1 MTAAGDAFPGYVK
14 WLFALILALWVPVGV
29 INFCVD
35 PYFALGWSR
44 AFGLKDDG
52 SGFGRNTRFS
62 KAFAVTRIQPDAV
75 ALGTSRVDHGIDI
88 AHPGFSRDVQAAY
101 NLGLDGAHIDELLA
115 YLEHAESA
123 RPLHRAVVGLDLGS
137 FGKFRRQ
144 EAFDPG
150 LLATPESGHALQRW
164 TALLTTY
171 FSGEPLIDSINKLR
185 QQSATPMYDL
195 RTGRRTDRIFVE
207 RITAC
212 GGIRQAFL
220 AREASDIQGAVGS
233 KAGNEY
239 SPASSADF
247 QASLNSFRKLVR
259 FARDK
264 RIDLYLFI
272 SPTHARSMEE
282 LRLLG
287 RWGTFEEW
295 KRSLVAI
302 LAEENARSPSLP
314 PTPLWDFSG
323 YNSVTTEPVPTA
335 DSGVMQM
342 RGYWELSHYR
352 KQIGDMVLDRIFDHS
367 KPPHPIPEDFGRLL
381 TPENIDRQLRE
392 TEDAGALYRAREGG
406 QLGDLERLV
415 QSKGRI
421 SLRPGCG

>member
-1 MTAAGDAFPGYVK
+1 MTGSGEDFPKYVK
-14 WLFALILALWVPVGV
+14 TLFALILAIWMPVGV
-29 INFCVD
+29 INLVVD

-44 AFGLKDDG
+44 AFGLEDSG

-62 KAFAVTRIQPDAV
+62 KAFAVTRIKPDAV
-75 ALGTSRVDHGIDI
+75 ALGTSRVDHGIDVT
-88 AHPGFSRDVQAAY
+88 HPGFSRDVQAVY
-101 NLGLDGAHIDELLA
+101 NLGLSGGHIDELLA
-115 YLEHAESA
+115 YLEHAQSV
-123 RPLHRAVVGLDLGS
+123 RPLRRVVVGLDFGS

-144 EAFDPG
+144 EAFDPAI
-150 LLATPESGHALQRW
+150 LETPESTHAIPRW
-164 TALLTTY
+164 TALLAAY
-171 FSGEPLIDSINKLR
+171 FSWEPLADSISKLR
-185 QQSATPMYDL
+185 QQTAAPMYDL
-195 RTGRRTDRIFVE
+195 ETGRRTDRIFTE
-207 RITAC
+207 RIAAC

-220 AREASDIQGAVGS
+220 AREASDIQGAIAS
-233 KAGNEY
+233 KAGNEN

-247 QASLNSFRKLVR
+247 QASLDSFRKLVR
-259 FARDK
+259 FARD
-264 RIDLYLFI
+264 RQIDLYLFI

-287 RWGTFEEW
+287 RWGAFEEW

-323 YNSVTTEPVPTA
+323 YNSVTTEPVPAA

-381 TPENIDRQLRE
+381 TPDNINIQLRE
-392 TEDAGALYRAREGG
+392 TEDAGALYRAREGA

-415 QSKGRI
+415 QSKGHI